1 MIYKCKVGCVFQM
14 VVVSIL
20 PHVVFGLNDHL
31 DDAPHFPYELD
42 VITFDPGL
50 NLIIA

>member
-1 MIYKCKVGCVFQM
+1 MIYNKVGCVFQM

-20 PHVVFGLNDHL
+20 THVVFGPNDHL
-31 DDAPHFPYELD
+31 DDAPYFTYELN